1 MSFLYVFA
9 AIIVAFLAYVRLA
22 PSDPRRWHVDLSISE
37 NETLQGGAKR
47 IVAAELARLHQ
58 IALTEPQTTVL
69 VGSVEDGKV
78 TYVSRT
84 KLIGFPDY
92 TTVQSKAGG
101 LMVYGRLRFGRS
113 DFGVNA
119 RRVDGWIA
127 ALSAA

>member
-1 MSFLYVFA
+1 MPFLYVFA
-9 AIIVAFLAYVRLA
+9 AIIVAFLAYVRFA
-22 PSDPRRWHVDLSISE
+22 PSDPQRWHVDLNISE

-47 IVAAELARLHQ
+47 IVAAELVQFHQ
-58 IALTEPQTTVL
+58 IALSEPQTTVL
-69 VGSVEDGKV
+69 AGSVEDGKV

-92 TTVQSKAGG
+92 TTVQSTADG

-119 RRVDGWIA
+119 KRMDGWIA